1 MNKDIVKNIIL
12 ASFEELG
19 NEEPIEDEM
28 DLLDAGIMDSLTI
41 MFLISELEE
50 NLNVHIPMHEVTEES
65 FKSVRSIIDYIFDK
79 FDKMEK

>member
-1 MNKDIVKNIIL
+1 MNKDTVKNIIL

-19 NEEPIEDEM
+19 NEEIIDEDL

-50 NLNVHIPMHEVTEES
+50 NLNLHIPMHEVTEES
-65 FKSVRSIIDYIFDK
+65 FKSVRSIIKYI
-79 FDKMEK
+79 FDKMEKI

>member
-1 MNKDIVKNIIL
+1 MNKDTVKNIIL

-19 NEEPIEDEM
+19 NEEIIDEDM

-50 NLNVHIPMHEVTEES
+50 NLNLHIPIHEVTEES
-65 FKSVRSIIDYIFDK
+65 FKSVRSIIKYI
-79 FDKMEK
+79 FDKMEKL

>member
-1 MNKDIVKNIIL
+1 MNKDTVKNIIL

-19 NEEPIEDEM
+19 NEEIIDEDM

-50 NLNVHIPMHEVTEES
+50 NLNLQIPMHEVTEES
-65 FKSVRSIIDYIFDK
+65 FKSVRSIIKYI
-79 FDKMEK
+79 FDKMEKL

>member
-1 MNKDIVKNIIL
+1 MNKDTVKNIIL

-19 NEEPIEDEM
+19 NEEIIDEDM

-50 NLNVHIPMHEVTEES
+50 NLNLHIPMHEVTEES
-65 FKSVRSIIDYIFDK
+65 FKSVRSIIKYI
-79 FDKMEK
+79 FDKMEKL

>member
-1 MNKDIVKNIIL
+1 MNKDTVKNIIL

-19 NEEPIEDEM
+19 NEEIIDEDM

-50 NLNVHIPMHEVTEES
+50 NLNLHIPMHEVTEES
-65 FKSVRSIIDYIFDK
+65 FKSVRSIIKYI
-79 FDKMEK
+79 FDKMEKI

>member
-1 MNKDIVKNIIL
+1 MNKDTVKNIIL

-19 NEEPIEDEM
+19 NEEIIDEDL

-50 NLNVHIPMHEVTEES
+50 NLNLHIPMHEVTEES
-65 FKSVRSIIDYIFDK
+65 FKSVRSIIKYI
-79 FDKMEK
+79 FDKMEKL